1 MQRFVQLAF
10 DLFGAVPQTPAPVRR
25 ARSPRRA
32 PKPVATPATPDSLF
46 PEAEATHAPEVP
58 ASREERSFTALQ
70 PPAEPMAQVFA
81 PATWHHPRANRLLR
95 LGACEVAYEFKRGK
109 RRTIGLSVGPDGLSV
124 SAPRWTPLGEVEAL
138 LHDKAD
144 WVLDKLQGAHDR
156 ARELARARTVWADG
170 AEFEFLGQRVRLRI
184 DPAHAFTEVGAV
196 LEPDASDPDGCARL
210 RLGLAHNASE
220 TQVRDAAQAWLMR
233 QAKRVFAERLDL
245 FAPRLGVRY
254 ERLRLSSAGT
264 RWGSASVDGTIRLNW
279 RLVHLRLDMIDY
291 VVVHELSHLRH
302 MDHSP
307 QFWDVVASVMPD
319 HAQRR
324 KALRQAAVP
333 LDG

>member
-10 DLFGAVPQTPAPVRR
+10 DLFGVAPAAPAPVRR
-25 ARSPRRA
+25 ARA
-32 PKPVATPATPDSLF
+32 PKKRSVSPPVAHPDSLF
-46 PEAEATHAPEVP
+46 PVPSSAPTWDVP
-58 ASREERSFTALQ
+58 VDADQ
-70 PPAEPMAQVFA
+70 PGVEGPGLPAESLSQVFA
-81 PATWHHPRANRLLR
+81 PTTWHHPRANRSCR

-109 RRTIGLSVGPDGLSV
+109 RRTIGLSVSPEGLTV
-124 SAPRWTPLGEVEAL
+124 SAPRWTPVGEVEAL
-138 LHDKAD
+138 LRDKSD
-144 WVLDKLQGAHDR
+144 WVLEKLQRARDR
-156 ARELARARTVWADG
+156 AGELAQARTVWADG
-170 AEFEFLGQRVRLRI
+170 AEFDFLGQRVRLVI
-184 DPAHAFTEVGAV
+184 DPTHGFSEVGAV
-196 LEPDASDPDGCARL
+196 LTPPPEDGTGLATL
-210 RLGLAHNASE
+210 RLGLAHNAGE
-220 TQVRDAAQAWLMR
+220 VQIRDAAQAWLMR
-233 QAKRVFAERLDL
+233 QAKRIFAERLDV
-245 FAPRLGVRY
+245 FAPQLGVRY

-324 KALRQAAVP
+324 RALKQAAVP
-333 LDG
+333 LGE